1 MKRFFYVATAVAIII
16 AAYFFLKPTSIS
28 VEVAVIAPQKFVE
41 TLTSEGKI
49 RSKTRR
55 TVYAFATGSID
66 STTFKVGDQVKKGQK
81 ILTLDWDKAF
91 EVKSPMEGVITK
103 IHRDSAGPINR
114 GDPIFEVSNLNEVE
128 IAVDLLTPDAFKLK
142 VGGSAKIKNWGGD
155 GDLEA
160 EVSQISKAGVVKL
173 SALGVEEERTE
184 AKLNLKSIQKNL
196 KDKIG
201 DNYHV
206 DVVFILSEKEN
217 ALTVPLGALFKNGE
231 NWAVYSIEQGR
242 AKLRDIRI
250 GEKNDREALVVEGLR
265 ESDAIIL
272 FPSDKI
278 KDGVRVNSF

>member
-1 MKRFFYVATAVAIII
+1 MKKFFYLVTAVTAVI
-16 AAYFFLKPTSIS
+16 AAYFLFKPTPLQ
-28 VEVAVIAPQKFVE
+28 VEKAVLAPQKFVE

-49 RSKTRR
+49 RSKTRQ
-55 TVYAFATGSID
+55 TVYAFATGAID
-66 STTFKVGDQVKKGQK
+66 TTTYKVGDQVKKGQK
-81 ILTLDWDKAF
+81 ILTLDWDKAVD
-91 EVKSPMEGVITK
+91 VKSPMDGVITK

-114 GDPIFEVSNLNEVE
+114 GEPIFEVSNLNDVE
-128 IAVDLLTPDAFKLK
+128 IAVDLLTPDAFRLTA
-142 VGGSAKIKNWGGD
+142 GGAAIIKNWGGD

-160 EVSQISKAGVVKL
+160 EVSQISKAGVVKT

-184 AKLNLKSIQKNL
+184 VKLNLKSIPEALKN
-196 KDKIG
+196 KMG

-242 AKLRDIRI
+242 AKLREIKI

-265 ESDAIIL
+265 ESDVIIL

-278 KDGVRVNSF
+278 KEGVRVN